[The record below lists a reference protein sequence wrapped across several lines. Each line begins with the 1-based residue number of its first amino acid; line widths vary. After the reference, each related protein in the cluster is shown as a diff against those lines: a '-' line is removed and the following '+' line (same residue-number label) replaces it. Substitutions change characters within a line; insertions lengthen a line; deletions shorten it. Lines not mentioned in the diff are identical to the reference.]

1 MFEISTSKETASSDP
16 KKDNKAVVDL
26 EALESAVSS
35 EGKESE
41 VCANLI
47 FAYAVFTF
55 LTCKFGLL
63 KEWESWD

>member
-47 FAYAVFTF
+47 FAVFTF